1 MTARLGVQCP
11 FENAGISS
19 FPSVQKRE
27 PQRDTAQRNS
37 FSFLDRLLLLDVPPS
52 ECSLSALRAP
62 NPRLSTHKRIDADAP
77 LPGRMTGHAASGG
90 AGQEGEARCTRP
102 LSRRSRRTAK
112 RRGWA
117 ERGCGFWKSRFCG
130 ERGEKIPA
138 PSFAVSQVFQHV
150 GKGIQRICSI
160 EFCVLVLEHH
170 EVAVAFSCFFLPAAA
185 ESKLVLAVRI
195 VPVIPLGFNQ

>member
-1 MTARLGVQCP
+1 MHTLHSTKGRPVTSGVP
-11 FENAGISS
+11 FGISSACIIRRFPLVRQVAGALIDEVERPAFDFAEDVADVFAEDAEHHELRATEERRISS

-90 AGQEGEARCTRP
+90 TGQEGEARCTRP

-130 ERGEKIPA
+130 ERGEKNPC
-138 PSFAVSQVFQHV
+138 SF
-150 GKGIQRICSI
+150 
-160 EFCVLVLEHH
+160 FC
-170 EVAVAFSCFFLPAAA
+170 
-185 ESKLVLAVRI
+185 
-195 VPVIPLGFNQ
+195 